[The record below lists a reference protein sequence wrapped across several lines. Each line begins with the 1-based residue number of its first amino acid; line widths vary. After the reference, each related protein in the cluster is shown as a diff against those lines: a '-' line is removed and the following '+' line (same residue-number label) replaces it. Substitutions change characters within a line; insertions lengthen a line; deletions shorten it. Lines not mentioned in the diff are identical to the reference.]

1 MGSAR
6 VRSARKGP
14 AAPRRVIDHET
25 VVRGAIDYFLAHATI
40 DMDGL
45 ANALSVSRATLY
57 RVEGSRDRLLGDVFW
72 YMADHL
78 LGAARAARRQDGV
91 TGIVEV
97 TRRFAEAVEQAT
109 AFRAFL
115 TREPEVAAR
124 VLFTV
129 PGRVHRRAVRA
140 QARVFREVGGADTSW
155 LPGDPDRLA
164 YLYVRIVESAIYA
177 ELLSGQPP
185 DLDLTE
191 RTLRALLTSPQ
202 SDPPPVAA

>member
-6 VRSARKGP
+6 VRTARTDP
-14 AAPRRVIDHET
+14 AAPRRVIDHPA

-40 DMDGL
+40 DMDDL
-45 ANALSVSRATLY
+45 ASTLAVSRATLY
-57 RVEGSRDRLLGDVFW
+57 RVEGSRDRLLGEVFW
-72 YMADHL
+72 YMADYL
-78 LGAARAARRQDGV
+78 LAAARAARRQDGV
-91 TGIVEV
+91 AGIVEV

-115 TREPEVAAR
+115 AQEPEVAAR
-124 VLFTV
+124 VLFAV

-140 QARVFREVGGADTSW
+140 QAHIFREVGGADTSW
-155 LPGDPDRLA
+155 LPGDPNRLA

-185 DLDLTE
+185 DLELAE
-191 RTLRALLTSPQ
+191 RALRALLTSPET
-202 SDPPPVAA
+202 DPPPT

>member
-6 VRSARKGP
+6 SRTTPTSP
-14 AAPRRVIDHET
+14 AAARRVIDHAA
-25 VVRGAIDYFLAHATI
+25 VVRGAIGYFLEHATI

-45 ANALSVSRATLY
+45 ANALAVSRATLY

-78 LGAARAARRQDGV
+78 LTGARAARRRDGV
-91 TGIVEV
+91 AGIVEV
-97 TRRFAEAVEQAT
+97 TRRFAGAMEHAT
-109 AFRAFL
+109 AFRSFL
-115 TREPEVAAR
+115 VREPEVAAR
-124 VLFTV
+124 VLFAV

-140 QARVFREVGGADTSW
+140 QAQIFREVAGPDLAR

-177 ELLSGQPP
+177 EMLSGQPP
-185 DLDLTE
+185 DMDLAE
-191 RTLRALLTSPQ
+191 RALRALLAPPA
-202 SDPPPVAA
+202 DPT